1 MNNIN
6 RIALQF
12 VTYDEK
18 VIEIRDR
25 LIQIRKNYKISQK
38 ELAKLSNVSYGSIRR
53 FESTG
58 EISFS
63 SLVKIAVAMRLYDDL
78 DNLFKVKNA
87 YPSIE
92 DLFNDW

>member
-18 VIEIRDR
+18 LIEIRDR

-87 YPSIE
+87 YPSI
-92 DLFNDW
+92 DHLFNE

>member
-1 MNNIN
+1 MNNIHKV
-6 RIALQF
+6 ALQF

-78 DNLFKVKNA
+78 DRLFKIESTR
-87 YPSIE
+87 PSIE
-92 DLFNDW
+92 HLFDD